1 MRRCS
6 SEGDAAG
13 NIEPVAW
20 THPYKGAR
28 VFYSSLGS
36 SDDFAS
42 VPQFRTLLVNAV
54 FWAMDRPGAGSPLKK
69 CI

>member
-1 MRRCS
+1 LA
-6 SEGDAAG
+6 GDAKVLVRGAAAG

-20 THPYKGAR
+20 THSYKGAR

-42 VPQFRTLLVNAV
+42 VPQFRTLLVNAM
-54 FWAMDRPGAGSPLKK
+54 FWAMDRPVPAAR
-69 CI
+69 